1 MDILKEQLQEYNLD
15 YFSINKLFGEGK
27 VIKVSSKVPLKLNY
41 VLKKDLQAIHED
53 IKTAKELV
61 LIIVSNLSSTYTI
74 SLQHNDS
81 RKKLGYKKL
90 NSQFLKNQVK
100 YSYKKT
106 SPYKKILSLLIDLE
120 IIEKGKKHLAGE
132 RSTEYRLTDKYFGK
146 GIVNYTLESY
156 DAIRLNSRHISKQL
170 LEATST
176 VLGRNSLNL
185 YSSVNL
191 LPIVE
196 VEEILEQAI
205 KDGYTNKKG
214 KRLVKLGKNISRYP
228 REDYVYF
235 EEYLESYKFLTDGFL
250 IPIVTDEKAGRRVID
265 SFNLMP
271 SIIRKH
277 LLINDEALT
286 EVDYSCLHPNI
297 ANRIYRGEDTSQ
309 IKHEYVADYLGI
321 SRKEAKIEHLSFFN
335 KGVQSMKESPL
346 YNYYYENRRDLL
358 FAVENDKMRH
368 KCNKITSQKMFD
380 LETKLMSSVVS
391 KLESESINVMYVFD
405 ALYVTKKDYKK
416 VKNIMNKTSK
426 EFEINTEVG

>member
-27 VIKVSSKVPLKLNY
+27 VIKVPSKVPSKLNY
-41 VLKKDLQAIHED
+41 ILKKDLQIIHED
-53 IKTAKELV
+53 IKTAKELI
-61 LIIVSNLSSTYTI
+61 LIISSNLSSTYTI
-74 SLQHNDS
+74 SLQHNDT

-90 NSQFLKNQVK
+90 NARLLESQVK

-106 SPYKKILSLLIDLE
+106 SPYKKIINLLIDLE
-120 IIEKGKKHLAGE
+120 IIEKGKKHLAGD

-156 DAIRLNSRHISKQL
+156 DAIRLNSRYLSKQL

-185 YSSVNL
+185 YSSVDL
-191 LPIVE
+191 LPIDE
-196 VEEILEQAI
+196 VKEILEQVI
-205 KDGYTNKKG
+205 KDGYINKKG
-214 KRLVKLGKNISRYP
+214 KRLVKLGKNVSRYP

-235 EEYLESYKFLTDGFL
+235 EEYLESYEFLTDGFL
-250 IPIVTDEKAGRRVID
+250 IPIVTDEKAGHRVID

-277 LLINDEALT
+277 LLINGEPIT

-297 ANRIYRGEDTSQ
+297 ANRIYRGEDNSQ
-309 IKHEYVADYLGI
+309 IKHEDAADYLGI

-335 KGVQSMKESPL
+335 KGVKAMEDSPL
-346 YNYYYENRRDLL
+346 YKYYYDNRRDLL
-358 FAVENDKMRH
+358 FAVENDKIRH
-368 KCNKITSQKMFD
+368 ECKKVTSQKMFD
-380 LETKLMSSVVS
+380 LETQLMSSVVS
-391 KLESESINVMYVFD
+391 KLSGEGINVMYVFD
-405 ALYVTKKDYKK
+405 ALYVAEKDKKK
-416 VKNIMNKTSK
+416 VQSIMNKTAE
-426 EFEINTEVG
+426 EFKINTEVG